1 VSAAEAGGPSVAR
14 TVGHQLPW
22 LADAGRVDRAVYSA
36 VAQAETPTLDRG
48 MQVLSNA
55 ADHSKLW
62 LGIATLLAATG
73 GASGRQAA
81 VQGLASVGV
90 SSLLVNAVAKQVGR
104 RPRPERPAEHRATA
118 KVSMPTSASFPS
130 GHSAS
135 AFAFA
140 TGVAARLPVTAMPL
154 HALAGAVAYS
164 RVHTGVHYPGDV
176 LVGSVMGTVIAQITT
191 RSVRRYFGWR

>member
-1 VSAAEAGGPSVAR
+1 MTAADAGVPAPVTAR
-14 TVGHQLPW
+14 FPW
-22 LADAGRVDRAVYSA
+22 LADAGRVDRAVYTA
-36 VAQAETPTLDRG
+36 VARAETPTLDLG

-55 ADHSKLW
+55 AEHSKLW
-62 LGIATLLAATG
+62 LAIAAVLAGAG
-73 GASGRQAA
+73 GTSGRRAA
-81 VQGLASVGV
+81 VQGLSSVAAA
-90 SSLLVNAVAKQVGR
+90 SLLVNAVAKQIGR
-104 RPRPERPAEHRATA
+104 RPRPQRPVEHRATA
-118 KVSMPTSASFPS
+118 TVSMPSSAAFPS
-130 GHSAS
+130 GHAAS

-140 TGVAARLPVTAMPL
+140 TGVAARLPVVAMPL